1 MWGSEGCREKRLY
14 FLLLGEI
21 YAETMGSASL
31 GIRQSSQGLISL
43 RDAYE
48 PKVVIGVLYTWQ
60 ANTFLRA
67 ENEMSII
74 DYD

>member
-1 MWGSEGCREKRLY
+1 MFVAIYILSNHY
-14 FLLLGEI
+14 FLH
-21 YAETMGSASL
+21 TSL
-31 GIRQSSQGLISL
+31 GIHQSSLGLISL